1 MTKFREPGSL
11 KDALFVALGL
21 LGDEVAAEACGLSSV
36 YLRACSDP
44 DGEKRLP
51 AEAMLAI
58 EVALARHGHPPLFTG
73 VIRRALIERAAGAD
87 ALGLTVDPLRRL
99 GEIAAQFGPL
109 ASVIADADDDERISP
124 RERREMLRRAVDLEA
139 AVHSLIVGLNGPPAP
154 AGRARGRRG

>member
-1 MTKFREPGSL
+1 MTKLREPGSL

-21 LGDEVAAEACGLSSV
+21 LGEEVAAEACGLSTV

-51 AEAMLAI
+51 AEAMLQL
-58 EVALARHGHPPLFTG
+58 EVALARHGHAALFSG
-73 VIRRALIERAAGAD
+73 VIRRALAERATGAD

-109 ASVIADADDDERISP
+109 ASVIA
-124 RERREMLRRAVDLEA
+124 EA
-139 AVHSLIVGLNGPPAP
+139 
-154 AGRARGRRG
+154 